1 MIRPPELEK
10 WKSKRKAMH
19 ENCILKIVARCW
31 KSCGLAHCEGRREDY
46 TVSQNVR
53 RDQRGVRAKYRRVRE
68 VVATPASH
76 EEAIRL
82 AFLFGQLSFV
92 FCV

>member
-1 MIRPPELEK
+1 MRGGGRITL
-10 WKSKRKAMH
+10 SKCK
-19 ENCILKIVARCW
+19 
-31 KSCGLAHCEGRREDY
+31 EGSE
-46 TVSQNVR
+46 
-53 RDQRGVRAKYRRVRE
+53 GARAKYRRVRE